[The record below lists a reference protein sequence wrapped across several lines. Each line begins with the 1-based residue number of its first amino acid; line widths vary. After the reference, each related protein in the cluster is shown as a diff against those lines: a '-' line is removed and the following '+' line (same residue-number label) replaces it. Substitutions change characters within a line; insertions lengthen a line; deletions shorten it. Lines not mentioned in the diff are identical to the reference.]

1 MRRQFRSKR
10 KQGGWWQ
17 YAAAAAAAAANYLGQ
32 KNTNEENVQLGRDQ
46 MDFQERM
53 SSTAYQRAV
62 QDMQKAGLN
71 PMLAYS
77 QGGASTPVG
86 SMPQV
91 QNAMGAAVSSAAQTM
106 NMVQGVQQ
114 IEQSKAATERIQAET
129 AKIRSETYDRE
140 MNVTA
145 KTEQIASTNAG
156 MLLRLQ
162 QGLTEAARR
171 GLVENDAE
179 LRKLQSQLAS
189 IRVDREN
196 TTFADDVAIRKAQR
210 ILKES
215 GIPEAQATAKFFTQG
230 EGTGEY
236 NRYIQQLLD
245 VLKLFTAGGNYRGR

>member
-77 QGGASTPVG
+77 QGGASSPVG

-91 QNAMGAAVSSAAQTM
+91 QNAVGAAVSSASQTM
-106 NMVQGVQQ
+106 GMIQGLQQ
-114 IEQSKAATERIQAET
+114 IEQSKAQTERFQAET
-129 AKIRSETYDRE
+129 EKIKSETMPYETNLRSRE
-140 MNVTA
+140 QNIQVMLQRENLTA
-145 KTEQIASTNAG
+145 AQYWESI
-156 MLLRLQ
+156 
-162 QGLTEAARR
+162 ERR
-171 GLVENDAE
+171 GLIKNQADRTKAEEAWRLLETARNRETFDA
-179 LRKLQSQLAS
+179 
-189 IRVDREN
+189 
-196 TTFADDVAIRKAQR
+196 DVARRKAES
-210 ILKES
+210 ILKNLDLARGEM
-215 GIPEAQATAKFFTQG
+215 ENKFFSDNSA
-230 EGTGEY
+230 GEY
-236 NRYIQQLLD
+236 SKYLQQMMD
-245 VLKLFTAGGNYRGR
+245 MLKIFSSARR